1 MADGPRRKRA
11 QLWVRVYAM
20 MFDVEET
27 RLREATENQSGSGG
41 SDTPGDVDEKEDTI
55 NTK

>member
-41 SDTPGDVDEKEDTI
+41 SDTQGDVDEKEDSI
-55 NTK
+55 NTQ